1 VRRAPAFRWSW
12 TDPTTTYYTI
22 RYGPPRIAHGQQERA
37 GITWSPHAL
46 RVLVGPGKAPFDPA
60 GSYRAW
66 GTGPAAHNVST
77 VDGRALDPKAWVSVK
92 GSTIRP
98 TAHTWAT
105 QDRLFGVGHVRTY
118 KVLGATRTL
127 TVKDTYD
134 GTAAFRQYWHLDPG
148 WALTSRSPDGK
159 RLRFVSAGRT
169 LTVTS
174 TGVATVLRGVARPV
188 AGWNFPDGS
197 SRVPEDEIQ
206 VKAAGTATTTF
217 VLT

>member
-1 VRRAPAFRWSW
+1 
-12 TDPTTTYYTI
+12 
-22 RYGPPRIAHGQQERA
+22 
-37 GITWSPHAL
+37 
-46 RVLVGPGKAPFDPA
+46 
-60 GSYRAW
+60 
-66 GTGPAAHNVST
+66 
-77 VDGRALDPKAWVSVK
+77 VK